1 MDVWDIERSYGD
13 KDTLESAQDVMSDF
27 VEANGRAFTENNLK
41 LVIDLLGKDEEY
53 KRKAAL
59 NVFGHFVTAN
69 KRSFTDANLKSVLEK
84 IKSKGIGNYDDSR
97 DALSAIDFFIQ
108 ANPEAFTANNLK
120 ILIEVLKDDQF
131 VGEYVQQ
138 AMTNFLEVN
147 KNAFTADNFKVVLE
161 MIKSG
166 EERIQIGA
174 LMMIPLFLKANAD
187 LATARNLKT
196 VLGILKEAE
205 VAVKV
210 IPAFLEADKRAFT
223 KANFKFVFEMT
234 QEEPEPNQR
243 YAGGYSYAFMRA
255 FDVIP
260 YFLQANSAFATEANF
275 KIFIDML
282 DGYDDGCILSALK
295 LVSPFV
301 KANHKLATG
310 RTLKAVIEKLGA
322 HLTRRQNFPGE
333 IEWTAMKTLET
344 AQEAISVFAEVNKE
358 AFTEENL
365 KLVLVLLSKEE
376 LHQQGALKAL
386 PFFVKSNKTAFT
398 KANLEIIFEIL
409 KKKYG
414 DTHTKTSALKA
425 LTFFL
430 EADPSS
436 ANEDNFKFVLTLR
449 YDFPVTVLEILPF
462 FLKANPNLA
471 TQGNLQIVVGMD
483 SSQHVRIYAL
493 EAIPAFFKAN
503 AALTLDP
510 NFKNILIKTIL
521 EIWMSSEVQPRKET
535 MEAILFFSQRY
546 HEIKPIEELL
556 RLLEEEISLYPPDH
570 QRKIRE
576 QFITSLNKY
585 MRIHFKEPQSVLEE
599 SGKILPFFKVV
610 HDNLPLVLNA
620 FVSLNKSAGEFEE
633 LRRILPFNNPLTRI
647 IRMLG
652 EDEDVV
658 GGHKTVVAA
667 IIRSG
672 HFNKFLEIVIDIA
685 KAKQRTSP
693 QHISGMLEI
702 LSRQK
707 DLSRWEE
714 KDWDLFRNRINKYYE
729 QGFKVITLN
738 LFNFFI
744 AYEDKPDIIKQMRQ
758 DIADA
763 LGNIGWGGFLGLSD
777 EFKRKYNIST
787 EDELGLLARYMPFTN
802 LSAGDYANKYEQ
814 IKRALQQR
822 GSRWTEEVD
831 PSLRQLYRMKGTQ
844 GVIVYEP
851 SSENQINRE
860 DLHNRLAG
868 YVRQKPTKTI
878 EVIIKEFLFNS
889 SDPNAR
895 KAFNEAITG
904 LIIKNGQLLAKNFD
918 TVPSGDPQVQS
929 WLIGWQM
936 LVNDAYKNDQGDAL
950 RTIVRSVVD
959 SLAEEEL
966 LRVIGL
972 FKLPEFISIEE
983 KEKLFVE
990 SDEMVSIISNG
1001 LTNEEKTEALK
1012 NIFLSKWFVS
1022 IKTENIAD
1030 QNVFNAWVER
1040 GAAKFAERLFTK
1052 ATAKK
1057 LSADLTPKK
1066 IEQIVRE
1073 ALLAA
1078 RQQKA
1083 KEIEGLR
1090 DFERKKL
1097 MLADRVSSILL
1108 RIFDDDSKDIKK
1120 ELEGYKLVERESTN
1134 NFYTGFF
1141 DDLLHL
1147 MGFALSGVC
1156 TWDTREQ
1163 RVLDQRYHFGKIALK
1178 DNAGRLLGLSQVQ
1191 FLRTGIRGYER
1202 KATPKGWQVIALPG
1216 INLDKVDIGVDKEKA
1231 VQVVLETAQRLA
1243 IANNMQGAVIPV
1255 ESSINSNQPFVHT
1268 IIESLVAKG
1277 WLKKVHLQEIVQ
1289 LAGKYT
1295 YGAVY
1300 LVEIPQSQFVLK
1312 ESSLDDCLTQ
1322 ENRLAQESDEEISK
1336 SLSGKLPWGRL
1347 IYKKGISADTVQAFE
1362 KEIERLVLGFPKP
1375 TMEIVNKKVS
1385 RMDLDI
1391 RMRLEPDQGKS
1402 YVNRAN
1408 GEIEITIGKDILYKV
1423 GKVETVTLSEMFS
1436 ELIAAIILDDYQ
1448 QLKEVADINENAY
1461 FKIEVVKALINYR
1474 NYLARNHK
1482 IVHKF
1487 DWNESNYLSEKS
1499 PDEIRAIFAKY
1510 KEDFNRFTNGMSKLS
1525 QWNIFLNVMDDADP
1539 EFLLVNYVSILF
1551 ENGFLTEEDIHQLIF
1566 DVYRVEVLNMPT
1578 LAGLRNLFKDFIL
1591 NGKANIKIGDN
1602 VASKEKFDHFDS
1614 NEMPELRNTLIT
1626 TKEIGEF
1633 YKALRRLLEISLF
1646 VPSGPSANS
1655 QLDKEMGTLIDRKD
1669 EIFIDPDKREAAIRK
1684 VLNEILI
1691 RRIGGNA
1698 YASLKEHL
1706 TAQRGTKNIPYI
1718 QIFDKDL
1725 PSGGNADDYGFLQ
1738 YVGRETEHGIDYDF
1752 IFSGVERPEGRSS
1765 ESRDWVQHLFLMQK
1779 MGAIITTGPPVG
1791 VDKVNLLDN
1800 CICEIF
1806 LKANNKDLAEKLLE
1820 YLQTNF
1826 AENIHTINNHPYFL
1840 ASAVIE
1846 FFQEK
1851 APEWLEN
1858 IYVVPDGKGNYHA
1871 TLVEIG
1877 SAHV

>member
-205 VAVKV
+205 VAVEV
-210 IPAFLEADKRAFT
+210 VPAFLEADKGAFT
-223 KANFKFVFEMT
+223 KGNFKFILEMT
-234 QEEPEPNQR
+234 QEEPEPNKR

-295 LVSPFV
+295 LVSPFI

-333 IEWTAMKTLET
+333 IEWTAIKTLET

-471 TQGNLQIVVGMD
+471 TQGNLQIVVSMLGK
-483 SSQHVRIYAL
+483 SSSYAQLYAL
-493 EAIPAFFKAN
+493 EAIPPFFKAN
-503 AALTLDP
+503 STLTLQP
-510 NFKNILIKTIL
+510 NFKDILIETIL
-521 EIWMSSEVQPRKET
+521 GIWQESRIQTRKET
-535 MEAILFFSQRY
+535 VEAISFFSQIY
-546 HEIKPIEELL
+546 PEIKPVEELSK
-556 RLLEEEISLYPPDH
+556 LLEEEISLYPPDNQ
-570 QRKIRE
+570 QRIRE
-576 QFITSLNKY
+576 QFTTSLNKY
-585 MRIHFKEPQSVLEE
+585 LSRFADFRKPQTVFAEL
-599 SGKILPFFKVV
+599 GKILPFFKVV
-610 HDNLPLVLNA
+610 HDNLPLLLNA
-620 FVSLNKSAGEFEE
+620 FASLNKSAGEFEE
-633 LRRILPFNNPLTRI
+633 LRHVLPFNNSLTRI

-652 EDEDVV
+652 EDEKVV

-693 QHISGMLEI
+693 QHISGMMEI
-702 LSRQK
+702 LSRQR

-744 AYEDKPDIIKQMRQ
+744 EHEDKPEIIKQMRQ

-787 EDELGLLARYMPFTN
+787 EDEIGLLARYMPFTN
-802 LSAGDYANKYEQ
+802 LSADDYSHKYEQ

-822 GSRWTEEVD
+822 GSRWSEEVD

-851 SSENQINRE
+851 SSESQSIRE
-860 DLHNRLAG
+860 ELHNRLAG
-868 YVRQKPTKTI
+868 YVKQKPTKTI

-889 SDPNAR
+889 SDQSAR
-895 KAFNEAITG
+895 KAFKEAIID
-904 LIIKNGQLLAKNFD
+904 LIIKNGQLLAKNYD
-918 TVPSGDPQVQS
+918 AVPSGDPQVQS

-936 LVNDAYKNDQGDAL
+936 LVNDGYKNDQGDAL

-972 FKLPEFISIEE
+972 FKLLEFISIE
-983 KEKLFVE
+983 
-990 SDEMVSIISNG
+990 
-1001 LTNEEKTEALK
+1001 
-1012 NIFLSKWFVS
+1012 
-1022 IKTENIAD
+1022 
-1030 QNVFNAWVER
+1030 Q
-1040 GAAKFAERLFTK
+1040 
-1052 ATAKK
+1052 
-1057 LSADLTPKK
+1057 
-1066 IEQIVRE
+1066 
-1073 ALLAA
+1073 
-1078 RQQKA
+1078 
-1083 KEIEGLR
+1083 
-1090 DFERKKL
+1090 
-1097 MLADRVSSILL
+1097 
-1108 RIFDDDSKDIKK
+1108 
-1120 ELEGYKLVERESTN
+1120 
-1134 NFYTGFF
+1134 
-1141 DDLLHL
+1141 
-1147 MGFALSGVC
+1147 
-1156 TWDTREQ
+1156 
-1163 RVLDQRYHFGKIALK
+1163 
-1178 DNAGRLLGLSQVQ
+1178 
-1191 FLRTGIRGYER
+1191 
-1202 KATPKGWQVIALPG
+1202 
-1216 INLDKVDIGVDKEKA
+1216 
-1231 VQVVLETAQRLA
+1231 
-1243 IANNMQGAVIPV
+1243 
-1255 ESSINSNQPFVHT
+1255 
-1268 IIESLVAKG
+1268 
-1277 WLKKVHLQEIVQ
+1277 
-1289 LAGKYT
+1289 
-1295 YGAVY
+1295 
-1300 LVEIPQSQFVLK
+1300 
-1312 ESSLDDCLTQ
+1312 
-1322 ENRLAQESDEEISK
+1322 
-1336 SLSGKLPWGRL
+1336 
-1347 IYKKGISADTVQAFE
+1347 
-1362 KEIERLVLGFPKP
+1362 
-1375 TMEIVNKKVS
+1375 
-1385 RMDLDI
+1385 
-1391 RMRLEPDQGKS
+1391 
-1402 YVNRAN
+1402 
-1408 GEIEITIGKDILYKV
+1408 
-1423 GKVETVTLSEMFS
+1423 
-1436 ELIAAIILDDYQ
+1436 
-1448 QLKEVADINENAY
+1448 
-1461 FKIEVVKALINYR
+1461 
-1474 NYLARNHK
+1474 
-1482 IVHKF
+1482 
-1487 DWNESNYLSEKS
+1487 
-1499 PDEIRAIFAKY
+1499 
-1510 KEDFNRFTNGMSKLS
+1510 
-1525 QWNIFLNVMDDADP
+1525 
-1539 EFLLVNYVSILF
+1539 
-1551 ENGFLTEEDIHQLIF
+1551 
-1566 DVYRVEVLNMPT
+1566 
-1578 LAGLRNLFKDFIL
+1578 
-1591 NGKANIKIGDN
+1591 
-1602 VASKEKFDHFDS
+1602 
-1614 NEMPELRNTLIT
+1614 
-1626 TKEIGEF
+1626 
-1633 YKALRRLLEISLF
+1633 
-1646 VPSGPSANS
+1646 
-1655 QLDKEMGTLIDRKD
+1655 
-1669 EIFIDPDKREAAIRK
+1669 
-1684 VLNEILI
+1684 
-1691 RRIGGNA
+1691 
-1698 YASLKEHL
+1698 
-1706 TAQRGTKNIPYI
+1706 
-1718 QIFDKDL
+1718 
-1725 PSGGNADDYGFLQ
+1725 
-1738 YVGRETEHGIDYDF
+1738 
-1752 IFSGVERPEGRSS
+1752 
-1765 ESRDWVQHLFLMQK
+1765 
-1779 MGAIITTGPPVG
+1779 
-1791 VDKVNLLDN
+1791 
-1800 CICEIF
+1800 
-1806 LKANNKDLAEKLLE
+1806 
-1820 YLQTNF
+1820 
-1826 AENIHTINNHPYFL
+1826 
-1840 ASAVIE
+1840 
-1846 FFQEK
+1846 
-1851 APEWLEN
+1851 
-1858 IYVVPDGKGNYHA
+1858 
-1871 TLVEIG
+1871 
-1877 SAHV
+1877 